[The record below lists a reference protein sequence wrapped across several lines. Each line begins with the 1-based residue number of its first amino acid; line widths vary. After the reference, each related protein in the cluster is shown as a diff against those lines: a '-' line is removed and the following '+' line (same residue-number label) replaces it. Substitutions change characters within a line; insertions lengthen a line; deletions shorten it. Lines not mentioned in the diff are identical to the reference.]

1 MTFKELADKRCSIR
15 EFAEGPIDHET
26 LVAVLKEAQR
36 SPSWKNTQTAR
47 AYIVESGEKLKE
59 LRSKGLP
66 AFNQKSSANAAL
78 IVSTYVKAVSGHTK
92 GEPDNELGDKWG
104 VYDLG
109 LRDAFLT
116 LAAAEKG
123 LGTLIMGIRD
133 AAAIRELLA
142 IPEDEEIVSV
152 IAIGK
157 PAGDGAVRPRKELE
171 EVVKFF

>member
-1 MTFKELADKRCSIR
+1 MTFKELAEKRCSIR
-15 EFAEGPIDHET
+15 KFADEPVDHEMI
-26 LVAVLKEAQR
+26 VEVLKEAQR
-36 SPSWKNTQTAR
+36 APSWKNTQTAR
-47 AYIVESGEKLKE
+47 AYIVEPGEKLEE

-66 AFNQKSSANAAL
+66 EFNQKSSANAAL
-78 IVSTYVKAVSGHTK
+78 IVSTYVKNVSGHTK
-92 GEPDNELGDKWG
+92 GEPDNELGNKWG

-133 AAAIRELLA
+133 ADVIREMLG
-142 IPEDEEIVSV
+142 IPEEEEIVSV

-157 PAGDGAVRPRKELE
+157 PADEGAVRPRKDLE
-171 EVVKFF
+171 EVAKFF